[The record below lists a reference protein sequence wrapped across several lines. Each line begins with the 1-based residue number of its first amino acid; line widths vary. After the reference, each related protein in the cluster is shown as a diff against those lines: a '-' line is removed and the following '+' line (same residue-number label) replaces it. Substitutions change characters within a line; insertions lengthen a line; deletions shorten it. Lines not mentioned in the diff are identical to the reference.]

1 MMEWIR
7 PAGIGII
14 FFFAFYFGDNAVS
27 RFHILGP
34 FVAMLFSGTVAFE
47 SLFLGEIASEKI
59 GYKPDRTYQIQSG
72 LANLATA
79 VTALIIYILNWGIYA
94 DSTIVIAMLLF
105 FTFSA
110 INHLHSAISRKNF
123 KPINLLRPFMALLL
137 LAAMLIPMLQALKK

>member
-79 VTALIIYILNWGIYA
+79 VNCPYNLYFELGNICRLYNCNC
-94 DSTIVIAMLLF
+94 DVIVFYF
-105 FTFSA
+105 FGYKSSSFG
-110 INHLHSAISRKNF
+110 NKQEKL
-123 KPINLLRPFMALLL
+123 
-137 LAAMLIPMLQALKK
+137 